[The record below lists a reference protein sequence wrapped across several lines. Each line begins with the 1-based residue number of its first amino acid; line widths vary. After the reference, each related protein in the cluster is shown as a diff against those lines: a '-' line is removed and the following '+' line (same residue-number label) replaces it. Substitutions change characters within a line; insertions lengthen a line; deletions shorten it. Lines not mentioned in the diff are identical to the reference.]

1 MRCRFRQTSQTR
13 VSVKD
18 ASKIVLLIM
27 VIIKRE
33 EREERGLGREF
44 TTFIIS
50 VDFET
55 AHGSWNYGIDVFA
68 VGPPLSLRR
77 RRVIPS

>member
-1 MRCRFRQTSQTR
+1 MKCLFRLISQTR

-18 ASKIVLLIM
+18 ASKVVLLIM

-44 TTFIIS
+44 TT
-50 VDFET
+50 
-55 AHGSWNYGIDVFA
+55 YYY
-68 VGPPLSLRR
+68 
-77 RRVIPS
+77 